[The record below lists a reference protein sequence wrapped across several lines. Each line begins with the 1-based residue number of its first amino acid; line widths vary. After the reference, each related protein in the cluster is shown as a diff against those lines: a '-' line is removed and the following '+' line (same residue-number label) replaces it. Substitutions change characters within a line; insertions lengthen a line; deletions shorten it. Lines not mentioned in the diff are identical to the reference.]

1 MSTFWICPWTRAESM
16 TVTMPTMEELMVM
29 GTAIISRLR
38 MMVALES
45 GVSLARPSRLRPM
58 R

>member
-29 GTAIISRLR
+29 GMAIFIRVDR
-38 MMVALES
+38 MRRAES
-45 GVSLARPSRLRPM
+45 GAS
-58 R
+58 